1 MLHQKFIYKPSGRLC
16 QITNV
21 NYSAEPIERTI
32 TLKGLTTGI
41 SVELHIS
48 DVLYRIRI
56 GDLIPLRF
64 ESEQDIII
72 KWIPNFSFV

>member
-16 QITNV
+16 QIINV
-21 NYSAEPIERTI
+21 GYSEEPIERTI

-56 GDLIPLRF
+56 GQLIPVTN
-64 ESEQDIII
+64 DMIT